1 MKWVGL
7 QIMGIGKM
15 ATVEKLV
22 TAGEFFKLPDN
33 GQVSELVRG
42 KIIVMNVPGFRHGEI
57 CGNVVHYL
65 GSYARDRGIGRV
77 LSNDTGVV
85 TAKDPDTVRGADVA
99 FYSFVRVPKGSQPS
113 GYPDVA
119 PELVI
124 EVLSPNDRW
133 PEITAKVGEYLAVGV
148 LAVCLLDPQSRT
160 VTVHHADRPPDK
172 LTQNDEL
179 RLPEILP
186 GFAVGVARLFE

>member
-1 MKWVGL
+1 
-7 QIMGIGKM
+7 M

-22 TAGEFFKLPDN
+22 TAGEFFSLPDH

-42 KIIVMNVPGFRHGEI
+42 KIIVMNVPGFRHGEV

-65 GSYARDRGIGRV
+65 GSYVRERGLGRV

-85 TAKDPDTVRGADVA
+85 TAKDPDTVRGADIA
-99 FYSFVRVPKGSQPS
+99 FYSFARVPRGSQPT

-119 PELVI
+119 PEFVV

-133 PEITAKVGEYLAVGV
+133 SEITAKLGEYLAVGV
-148 LAVCLLDPQSRT
+148 LAVCVLDPQSRT
-160 VTVHHADRPPDK
+160 ATVHYADRPPDK
-172 LTQNDEL
+172 LTRSDEL
-179 RLPEILP
+179 QLPDILP
-186 GFAVGVARLFE
+186 GFTVGLPRLFE